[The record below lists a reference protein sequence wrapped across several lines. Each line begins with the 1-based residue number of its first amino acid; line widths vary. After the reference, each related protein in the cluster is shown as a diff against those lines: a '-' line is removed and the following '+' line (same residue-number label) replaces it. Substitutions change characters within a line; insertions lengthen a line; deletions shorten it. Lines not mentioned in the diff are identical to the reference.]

1 MKKRL
6 LFLSAVL
13 FVGLVSLSVLAFTDD
28 DPKKQ
33 KQETTTGACEQ
44 HQNTTTAGEAKG
56 EGACCK
62 KEGAGCKE
70 GGECQSH
77 SEAKAEAK

>member
-6 LFLSAVL
+6 LILSAVL
-13 FVGLVSLSVLAFTDD
+13 FVALVSLSVLAFTDD

-44 HQNTTTAGEAKG
+44 PQHAGTAAEAKG

-62 KEGAGCKE
+62 KEGAACKE
-70 GGECQSH
+70 GGECQH
-77 SEAKAEAK
+77 HGEAKAEVK